1 MSVMKDSRKRL
12 TTNHVSDELQLKEH
26 IDERIQSWSNEIVKI
41 DLKIPINSKLK
52 VGLYAFNRNDWG
64 LFSMNQPQ
72 TSLNFWYHVDT
83 VTSESSSSCATL
95 HCSASVDQKYNT

>member
-52 VGLYAFNRNDWG
+52 VGLYAFNRNDCISF
-64 LFSMNQPQ
+64 LSYLTYQLLCD
-72 TSLNFWYHVDT
+72 S
-83 VTSESSSSCATL
+83 
-95 HCSASVDQKYNT
+95 